1 MREQRFCLHTDRQD
15 EIHKILEEPSQQN
28 FGNAGRSWNW
38 AISRTRRWNGSK
50 RINSYS
56 VVTMDVTKNDCSR
69 PLTMRF
75 PDSISSR
82 SALTNL
88 GGELFARIFLTGSLT
103 SVCFVRAIFQIAK
116 TSTKMKLV
124 FARGW
129 TFLSSALLLDWPKVV
144 WFKNW
149 NHLLSKYL
157 LRTFKRIICGWHIF
171 CKFDSRLKIPMIRS
185 VKWQWLLEELFRR
198 LNWRSLKL

>member
-1 MREQRFCLHTDRQD
+1 
-15 EIHKILEEPSQQN
+15 
-28 FGNAGRSWNW
+28 
-38 AISRTRRWNGSK
+38 
-50 RINSYS
+50 
-56 VVTMDVTKNDCSR
+56 MDLTKTDCSAR
-69 PLTMRF
+69 PVTMRF

-82 SALTNL
+82 GALTNL
-88 GGELFARIFLTGSLT
+88 GGELFARIFLTSSLT

-129 TFLSSALLLDWPKVV
+129 TFLSSTLLLDWPKVV

-171 CKFDSRLKIPMIRS
+171 CKFDSRLEIPMIRS

-198 LNWRSLKL
+198 LNWSSFKL